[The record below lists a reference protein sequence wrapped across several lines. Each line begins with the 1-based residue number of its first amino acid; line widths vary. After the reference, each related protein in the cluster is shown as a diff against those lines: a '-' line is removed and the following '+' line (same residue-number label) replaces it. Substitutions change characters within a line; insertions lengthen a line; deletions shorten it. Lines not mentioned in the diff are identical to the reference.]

1 MMNLHWIKSTK
12 TNHLREQ
19 SRDYPLRKLSALLL
33 IGIFAIGI
41 IFVSSA
47 TDQFVDAGSRKK
59 IHFTQT
65 ITSSQDPGQGHENHQ
80 LALILSPNEGTIYD
94 GSMTFTSSEPVQI
107 VVLHE
112 IIAPQSKGQP
122 IWTVD
127 GKTIYG
133 LSLIDLQKN
142 SGSFEFTGAAL
153 ALHSPN
159 SKEFTA
165 TVSVDG
171 WIRGQP
177 TEVIM
182 QKIEFE
188 KDDSTLLLSRTNVPA
203 IIPMHEGIYEGS
215 PVHYIITDGS
225 DEDYAKTIS
234 EKQGWNVELAP
245 VLADVPENTLQ
256 KLYIF
261 KNGVSG
267 DGIYGF
273 QNEVFSST
281 PSQESEYSAL
291 NSIIEVTWKIGQKQ
305 IEFESVADIVAA
317 EEGGRIEFNEMGIV
331 FNTPQIIWPDGQMIV
346 RADKEIS
353 DEMSYSGGQITEIN
367 EEEMTVTFVA
377 HRGWGPDGRTIY
389 YIVTDAT
396 PSGPAETMGVVS
408 SPSLANLIAHSGAAD
423 LFQFKNGIGGSGPL
437 GFQAGISG
445 ASLGDA
451 NYSPMWRIYLV
462 EWNDAESAKV
472 LETKPDIDAFSTEK
486 MLSVS
491 IARPTNSDHIVN
503 CPFIDPF
510 QKTSV
515 NG

>member
-1 MMNLHWIKSTK
+1 MN
-12 TNHLREQ
+12 
-19 SRDYPLRKLSALLL
+19 KLIAVLIIGVFAVSIISISA
-33 IGIFAIGI
+33 I
-41 IFVSSA
+41 S
-47 TDQFVDAGSRKK
+47 DQFVDAGSRKK
-59 IHFTQT
+59 VHFTQT

-80 LALILSPNEGTIYD
+80 LALILSPNEGTLYD

-112 IIAPQSKGQP
+112 MSSQEEKGQP

-127 GKTIYG
+127 GNTVYG
-133 LSLIDLQKN
+133 LSLVDLNEK

-182 QKIEFE
+182 QKIELE
-188 KDDSTLLLSRTNVPA
+188 KEEPSMLLSRANVPA
-203 IIPMHEGIYEGS
+203 TIPMHKGIYGGQQ
-215 PVHYIITDGS
+215 VLYIITDGS
-225 DEDYAKTIS
+225 DRNYAKTLS
-234 EKQGWNVELAP
+234 EKQGWNVELATSI
-245 VLADVPENTLQ
+245 ADTPDEALQ
-256 KLYIF
+256 KIFIF
-261 KNGVSG
+261 KNGIKG

-273 QNEVFSST
+273 QDEVFSST

-291 NSIIEVTWKIGQKQ
+291 SSVIEVTWKVGQKE
-305 IEFESVADIVAA
+305 IVFESAADVIAA
-317 EEGGRIEFNEMGIV
+317 EEGGRVEFNETGIV
-331 FNTPQIIWPDGQMIV
+331 LNTPQIVWPDGQMVI
-346 RADKEIS
+346 RSDKEIS
-353 DEMSYSGGQITEIN
+353 DDMSYGDGQIIEIN
-367 EEEMTVTFVA
+367 EEDLTVTFVA

-396 PSGPAETMGVVS
+396 PSGPAKSMGVVS
-408 SPSLANLIAHSGAAD
+408 SPTSANLIAHSAAVD
-423 LFQFKNGIGGSGPL
+423 LFQFKNGIKGSGPL
-437 GFQAGISG
+437 GFQAGIAG
-445 ASLGDA
+445 AALGDD

-462 EWNDAESAKV
+462 EWNDDESAKI
-472 LETKPDIDAFSTEK
+472 LETKSDIDAFRADNL
-486 MLSVS
+486 LSVS

-510 QKTSV
+510 Q
-515 NG
+515 

>member
-1 MMNLHWIKSTK
+1 MNKL
-12 TNHLREQ
+12 Q
-19 SRDYPLRKLSALLL
+19 SLLI
-33 IGIFAIGI
+33 IGIFAVGI
-41 IFVSSA
+41 IFVSS
-47 TDQFVDAGSRKK
+47 TSDQFVDAGSRKK
-59 IHFTQT
+59 FHFTQT

-80 LALILSPNEGTIYD
+80 LSLILSPNEGTIYD

-112 IIAPQSKGQP
+112 INLRESKGQP
-122 IWTVD
+122 TWTVD

-153 ALHSPN
+153 GLHTSN
-159 SKEFTA
+159 SKEFTS

-182 QKIEFE
+182 QKIELE
-188 KDDSTLLLSRTNVPA
+188 KEASSLLSRTNVPA
-203 IIPMHEGIYEGS
+203 TIPMHKGIYEGNQ
-215 PVHYIITDGS
+215 VLYIITDGS
-225 DEDYAKTIS
+225 DEDYTKIIS
-234 EKQGWNVELAP
+234 EKQEWNIELAS

-256 KLYIF
+256 KLFVF
-261 KNGVSG
+261 KNGVKG

-281 PSQESEYSAL
+281 PSQKLQYSAL
-291 NSIIEVTWKIGQKQ
+291 NSIIEVTWKVGQKE
-305 IEFESVADIVAA
+305 IEFKSATDIIAA
-317 EEGGRIEFNEMGIV
+317 EEGGRIEFNETRIV
-331 FNTPQIIWPDGQMIV
+331 LNTPQIIWPDGQMIV
-346 RADKEIS
+346 RSDKEIT
-353 DEMSYSGGQITEIN
+353 DEMSYSGGQIIEIN

-389 YIVTDAT
+389 YIATDAT
-396 PSGPAETMGVVS
+396 PSGPAESMGVVS
-408 SPSLANLIAHSGAAD
+408 SPSSANLIAHSGAVD
-423 LFQFKNGIGGSGPL
+423 LFQFKNGIVGSGPL
-437 GFQAGISG
+437 GFQPGIAG
-445 ASLGDA
+445 ASLGDV

-462 EWNDAESAKV
+462 EWNDAKSAKI
-472 LETKPDIDAFSTEK
+472 LETRSDIDSFHADD

-510 QKTSV
+510 Q
-515 NG
+515 

>member
-1 MMNLHWIKSTK
+1 MS
-12 TNHLREQ
+12 
-19 SRDYPLRKLSALLL
+19 
-33 IGIFAIGI
+33 
-41 IFVSSA
+41 
-47 TDQFVDAGSRKK
+47 DQFVDAGSRKK

-65 ITSSQDPGQGHENHQ
+65 ITSSQDLGQGHNNHQ
-80 LALILSPNEGTIYD
+80 LALVLSPNEGTIYD

-107 VVLHE
+107 VILHE
-112 IIAPQSKGQP
+112 INSQESKGQP

-133 LSLIDLQKN
+133 LSLVDLQKN

-182 QKIEFE
+182 QKLELQKE
-188 KDDSTLLLSRTNVPA
+188 PLQLLSRTNVPA
-203 IIPMHEGIYEGS
+203 TIPMHKGIYEGDQIL
-215 PVHYIITDGS
+215 YIITDGS
-225 DEDYAKTIS
+225 DEDYVKTIT
-234 EKQGWNVELAP
+234 EKQQWNVEHAP
-245 VLADVPENTLQ
+245 VIANVPENTLQ
-256 KLYIF
+256 KLFVF
-261 KNGVSG
+261 KNGVKG

-273 QNEVFSST
+273 QNDVFSST
-281 PSQESEYSAL
+281 PAQESKYSAL
-291 NSIIEVTWKIGQKQ
+291 SSIIEVTWKIGQKE
-305 IEFESVADIVAA
+305 IEFKSAADIIAA
-317 EEGGRIEFNEMGIV
+317 EEGGRVEFNETGIV
-331 FNTPQIIWPDGQMIV
+331 LNTPQIVWPDGQMTV
-346 RADKEIS
+346 RSDKEIS

-367 EEEMTVTFVA
+367 EEEMSVTFVA

-396 PSGPAETMGVVS
+396 PSGPAESMGVVS
-408 SPSLANLIAHSGAAD
+408 SPKSANLIAHSGAID
-423 LFQFKNGIGGSGPL
+423 LFQFKNGIIGSGPL
-437 GFQAGISG
+437 GFQAGIAG
-445 ASLGDA
+445 ASLDDE

-462 EWNDAESAKV
+462 EWNDPKYAKI
-472 LETKPDIDAFSTEK
+472 LETKSDIDSFRADGL
-486 MLSVS
+486 LSVT

-510 QKTSV
+510 Q
-515 NG
+515 